1 MGEWSGRLG
10 GRKGG
15 RERAELAGTAGWGW
29 WLKAEETKGGGGGV
43 RVGFLAWHRG
53 IDTPVGAQRHQRL
66 RRPTSLHLDD
76 RTKPL
81 FPILHFLFP
90 PSGRTFTLRIG
101 YASHRRASTSL
112 PNEFSS
118 LEYFLRSRCLL
129 VDRRREDTWTDIF
142 GYSVNCSV
150 SCRCNSGKR

>member
-101 YASHRRASTSL
+101 YASHRRAPTLRASFHRSNISFDL
-112 PNEFSS
+112 VASS
-118 LEYFLRSRCLL
+118 SIDDERILGQIYS
-129 VDRRREDTWTDIF
+129 DT
-142 GYSVNCSV
+142 
-150 SCRCNSGKR
+150 R